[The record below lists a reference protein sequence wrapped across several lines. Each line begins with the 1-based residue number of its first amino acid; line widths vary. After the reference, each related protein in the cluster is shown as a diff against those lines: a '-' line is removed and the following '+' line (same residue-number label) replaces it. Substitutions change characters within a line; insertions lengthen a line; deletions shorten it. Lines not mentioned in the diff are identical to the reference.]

1 MTFLL
6 IVIIVIICWPWISK
20 WIKGFMSRR
29 AEDAIRRMMGM
40 PSRKEE
46 QRRRKEQSNSNTN
59 RRRDKAK
66 STQTPAQEREADR
79 KEALRS
85 MKENAVDVEYTEYRE
100 FSQTEIAVE
109 DGEGNKRVCTESQV
123 TDVEYIE
130 IREADNQKK

>member
-1 MTFLL
+1 
-6 IVIIVIICWPWISK
+6 
-20 WIKGFMSRR
+20 MSRR

-46 QRRRKEQSNSNTN
+46 QRRRKEQDKSYTN
-59 RRRDKAK
+59 RRQNKAK
-66 STQTPAQEREADR
+66 AAPTPAQEREADR
-79 KEALRS
+79 KEALKS

-109 DGEGNKRVCTESQV
+109 DGDGNKRVYTESQV

-130 IREADNQKK
+130 IREADNHKK